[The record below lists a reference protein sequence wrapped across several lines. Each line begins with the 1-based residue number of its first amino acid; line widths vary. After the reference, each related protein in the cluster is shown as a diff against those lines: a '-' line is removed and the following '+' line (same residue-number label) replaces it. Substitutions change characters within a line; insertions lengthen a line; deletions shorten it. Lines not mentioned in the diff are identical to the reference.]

1 MWMTYGLKVD
11 SRFKMCLNLVLFQL
25 FCSFLVYNVES
36 NIIFKD
42 FNKFINVTDSN
53 SPLDNNT
60 HLKFR
65 RYNFS
70 GPLIPIS
77 KQNASEFL
85 NPLSNTH
92 FDFWEICHATFY
104 VSDYHVSII
113 TLNNEFLGPKEVY
126 SKRGLVTWYTS
137 VTDNLTL
144 SRNVIIIVK
153 FVNQFHEL
161 FYTTSLWNQ
170 KTIFVIVILECSLDI
185 KLEMETL
192 WQFHN
197 IHKYVLMC
205 GEQLPVMY
213 MYRPYIPHKNSKI
226 FEITDI
232 TEIAS
237 SIIHAVD
244 NLYGLQLRVVLFPM
258 IPAAITDKDGKYVG
272 GADYCSLQVLQQRMN
287 FTSVIYPPT
296 DGKTFPQPGKKLSGS
311 VKDLVTGKADIAFNG
326 HFLQNYGIDEVEMT
340 RYVYMDKLCFVTAM
354 PSFKSHYTVIIHI
367 FSRSVWVCLA
377 IVYFLIIIVYYM
389 ILKLTQ
395 TKQHK
400 HKFKDLFLHVYAI
413 FIIGASTLKTNQ
425 SSQKLLIGAVLLG
438 VMILNNT
445 FQGLLTTV
453 LSRPSRNPFI
463 DTIDQITKSELAL
476 QSQHAETLVTD
487 PDILHL
493 LKALRRNKPTTT
505 NFIRLARFPIMH
517 FEKFY
522 TYMSHWAPEN
532 VTEHLHTV
540 QECIKSN
547 YLSFVVPRKS
557 PFLNRI
563 NKYLLRFQESGL
575 MARWF
580 GGTTNFLLI
589 NSFWPVENE
598 QTVEIPPKVITVND
612 LTAIFYLLV
621 YGLTIATVVF
631 LIESL
636 VGTWK
641 SLKQFCRR

>member
-1 MWMTYGLKVD
+1 MTHGLKVN
-11 SRFKMCLNLVLFQL
+11 SLFKMCSNSVLIQL
-25 FCSFLVYNVES
+25 LCSFLVYNVES
-36 NIIFKD
+36 NLIFKD
-42 FNKFINVTDSN
+42 FNRFIIVTN
-53 SPLDNNT
+53 SSLDNNT
-60 HLKFR
+60 QTTFT

-70 GPLIPIS
+70 NPLIPIS
-77 KQNASEFL
+77 KQNTSEFL
-85 NPLSNTH
+85 NPLSTSH
-92 FDFWEICHATFY
+92 FDFWEICHTTFF
-104 VSDYHVSII
+104 VSDKHVSVIL
-113 TLNNEFLGPKEVY
+113 LNNEFLEPKEVY

-137 VTDNLTL
+137 VTNNLTL
-144 SRNVIIIVK
+144 SKNVILVVK
-153 FVNQFHEL
+153 FVNQFHKL
-161 FYTTSLWNQ
+161 LYTTSLWNQ

-197 IHKYVLMC
+197 IYKYVLVC
-205 GEQLPVMY
+205 GEQSPVIY
-213 MYRPYIPHKNSKI
+213 MYRPYIPDEKSKI
-226 FEITDI
+226 LEITDI
-232 TEIAS
+232 TEIATS
-237 SIIHAVD
+237 MIHAVD
-244 NLYGLQLRVVLFPM
+244 NLYGLELRVVLFPM

-296 DGKTFPQPGKKLSGS
+296 DGKTFPQPGKKISGS

-367 FSRSVWVCLA
+367 FSHSVWVCLA
-377 IVYFLIIIVYYM
+377 IVYFLIIVVYYT

-395 TKQHK
+395 TKQNK
-400 HKFKDLFLHVYAI
+400 HKFTDLFLHVYSI
-413 FIIGASTLKTNQ
+413 FIIGASTLKTNR
-425 SSQKLLIGAVLLG
+425 SSQKILIGAVLLG
-438 VMILNNT
+438 VMILSNT

-463 DTIDQITKSELAL
+463 DTIDQVTKSELAL

-487 PDILHL
+487 PDILRV
-493 LKALRRNKPTTT
+493 LKVLRQRKPTTT

-522 TYMSHWAPEN
+522 TYISHWAPEN

-563 NKYLLRFQESGL
+563 NTLVLRFQESGL
-575 MARWF
+575 MAKWF
-580 GGTTNFLLI
+580 GGTTSFLLR
-589 NSFWPVENE
+589 NTFWPVENE
-598 QTVEIPPKVITVND
+598 QTVEIPPKVIAVND
-612 LTAIFYLLV
+612 LTAIFNLLV
-621 YGLTIATVVF
+621 YGLTIATVIF
-631 LIESL
+631 LIESV

-641 SLKQFCRR
+641 LLKKFCKW